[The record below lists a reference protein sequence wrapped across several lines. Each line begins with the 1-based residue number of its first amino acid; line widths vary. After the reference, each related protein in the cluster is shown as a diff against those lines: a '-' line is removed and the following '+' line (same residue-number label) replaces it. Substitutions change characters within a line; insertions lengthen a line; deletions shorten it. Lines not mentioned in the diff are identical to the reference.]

1 LIGAPAD
8 AEVAASSRARIRTE
22 VAKEPF
28 HAEHGRDPLDAREV
42 VGQIT
47 KDSRPRS
54 QTVAG

>member
-22 VAKEPF
+22 VAKEFF